1 MRPTITGLA
10 ALVAATTIA
19 IGAVAVPPT
28 SAEEPAPP
36 TPQSA
41 ETDAGATLA
50 ASAEQAVEG
59 LTPSAANTIVQA
71 VDALAA
77 VDGLAE
83 SVADNTSARSDGSTV
98 TSANG
103 VTVVAPANAGDP
115 VAIATPSGP
124 PVTMELP
131 VPAATA
137 ATVIDG
143 LSVYP
148 TRHGAVTQ
156 SATDTGGSRTSFVL
170 NDANAPTS
178 YPVDI
183 QAGDGGSLVLE
194 PDGSV
199 TIRNPDGSVS
209 SGLAAP
215 WAKDAD
221 QNPVPTHYTIEGNT
235 VTQHIDTTN
244 VTAWPVVADPF
255 WTSFSR
261 YTRCILGVG
270 VPIGAAWAFVAYIGG
285 WAGLQVLAT
294 NYSARY
300 VPGPPW
306 LGPLVRRYGRAVYN
320 NCRLFVL
327 YG

>member
-1 MRPTITGLA
+1 MATLVLTLTGADRAGLVSD
-10 ALVAATTIA
+10 LSTDVAAH
-19 IGAVAVPPT
+19 GGSWLT
-28 SAEEPAPP
+28 SRMARL
-36 TPQSA
+36 
-41 ETDAGATLA
+41 AGTFAGVVL
-50 ASAEQAVEG
+50 VEI
-59 LTPSAANTIVQA
+59 PDDRVEAFS
-71 VDALAA
+71 
-77 VDGLAE
+77 
-83 SVADNTSARSDGSTV
+83 
-98 TSANG
+98 
-103 VTVVAPANAGDP
+103 
-115 VAIATPSGP
+115 
-124 PVTMELP
+124 
-131 VPAATA
+131 
-137 ATVIDG
+137 TVIDG

-285 WAGLQVLAT
+285 WAGLKVLAT